1 MKIVITKNYEELS
14 KVAAN
19 EMADVVKSNPSA
31 ILGLA
36 TGGSPIGM
44 YKELIRMNEAG
55 EIDFSKVTTVNLDE
69 YVGLSGEHSQSYR
82 YFMNDNL
89 FNHINID
96 KNNTYVPNGLAE
108 DVESECKNYDNKI
121 AELGGTDIQL
131 LGIGN
136 NGHIA
141 FNEPDENLVSGTH
154 LTSLT
159 QDTIEA
165 NARFF
170 DSIDEVPKTALTMGL
185 GGIMKSK
192 KIIVIASGES
202 KAEAVK
208 AINYKGDFMLNEI
221 FLLKCGFE
229 KQDIAHIL
237 NIDEKNF
244 EYVQQGR
251 LKGNTVFSNFY
262 WEISGLLMTVNSEYF
277 Q

>member
-1 MKIVITKNYEELS
+1 MKVIVTKNYDELS

-19 EMADVVKSNPSA
+19 EMANIIRNNPKA

-36 TGGSPIGM
+36 TGGSPVGM
-44 YKELIRMNEAG
+44 YKELIKMNQLG

-69 YVGLSGEHSQSYR
+69 YVGLSGDHPQSYR
-82 YFMNDNL
+82 YFMNNTL

-108 DVESECKNYDNKI
+108 NIEEECKNYDAKI
-121 AELGGTDIQL
+121 AELGGTDVQL

-141 FNEPDENLVSGTH
+141 FNEPDTSLVSGTH
-154 LTSLT
+154 LTGLT
-159 QDTIEA
+159 DDTIKA

-170 DSIDEVPKTALTMGL
+170 DTIDEVPKTALTMGL

-208 AINYKGDFMLNEI
+208 GMVSGKISTNMPASMLQMHRDVVVIVDEDAAK
-221 FLLKCGFE
+221 LL
-229 KQDIAHIL
+229 
-237 NIDEKNF
+237 
-244 EYVQQGR
+244 
-251 LKGNTVFSNFY
+251 
-262 WEISGLLMTVNSEYF
+262 
-277 Q
+277 

>member
-1 MKIVITKNYEELS
+1 MKVIVTKNYDELS

-19 EMADVVKSNPSA
+19 EMASVVKNNPKA

-44 YKELIRMNEAG
+44 YKELIKMNKEG

-69 YVGLSGEHSQSYR
+69 YVGLSGDHPQSYR
-82 YFMNDNL
+82 YFMNENL

-96 KNNTYVPNGLAE
+96 KKNTYVPNGLAKNIE
-108 DVESECKNYDNKI
+108 EECKNYDNKI
-121 AELGGTDIQL
+121 ENLGGTDVQL

-141 FNEPDENLVSGTH
+141 FNEPDEDLVSGTH
-154 LTSLT
+154 LTNLT
-159 QDTIEA
+159 QDTIQA

-208 AINYKGDFMLNEI
+208 AMVNGKISTKMPASMLQMHRDVVVIVDEAAAK
-221 FLLKCGFE
+221 LL
-229 KQDIAHIL
+229 
-237 NIDEKNF
+237 
-244 EYVQQGR
+244 
-251 LKGNTVFSNFY
+251 
-262 WEISGLLMTVNSEYF
+262 
-277 Q
+277 

>member
-1 MKIVITKNYEELS
+1 MKIIITKNYEELS

-19 EMADVVKSNPSA
+19 EMAEIIKSNPKA

-44 YKELIRMNEAG
+44 YKELIRMNKEG
-55 EIDFSKVTTVNLDE
+55 EIDFSTITTVNLDE
-69 YVGLSGEHSQSYR
+69 YIGLSGEHTQSYR
-82 YFMNDNL
+82 YFMNENL

-96 KNNTYVPNGLAE
+96 KKNTYVPNGLAE
-108 DVESECKNYDNKI
+108 NIEEECKNYDAKI
-121 AELGGTDIQL
+121 ADLGGTDVQL

-141 FNEPDENLVSGTH
+141 FNEPNQELVAGTH
-154 LTSLT
+154 LTRLT
-159 QDTIEA
+159 EDTIKA

-192 KIIVIASGES
+192 KIIVIASGEG

-208 AINYKGDFMLNEI
+208 AMVSGKISTNMPASMLQMHRDVVVI
-221 FLLKCGFE
+221 
-229 KQDIAHIL
+229 
-237 NIDEKNF
+237 IDEAAAK
-244 EYVQQGR
+244 
-251 LKGNTVFSNFY
+251 
-262 WEISGLLMTVNSEYF
+262 LL
-277 Q
+277 